1 MFPLEPDQVAA
12 VRDLNE
18 RIRRAEVPFEQVDCI
33 CGSREFREIAGTDRY
48 GMLQP
53 TAICV
58 RCGLVQS
65 NPRMTEDAY
74 RDFYESDTYRR
85 IYDGNSFLERY
96 EEIYRDGRGEG
107 VFSRVTAQRPAGQI
121 ESVLEFGAGGG
132 WNLVPFI
139 DAGVSAAGYDLS
151 PDLVR
156 LGRSK
161 GINLLQGSLDEIEGT
176 YDVVLMIQVLEHLPD
191 VPGTM
196 ARLGE
201 HLNPGGMLF
210 VEVPDIEQFVT
221 GQIQNAHTYYFSRKT
236 LEFSASQA
244 GLELVHC
251 ALEPAQQITA
261 AFVPSGRPPIAVEAL
276 AGHYDEMVERVRRY
290 ERGVRR
296 RARFG
301 PAVRVLDS
309 VGLTTPLRRV
319 LGAASGR

>member
-1 MFPLEPDQVAA
+1 MFPLEPDQMAA

-18 RIRRAEVPFEQVDCI
+18 RIRSAEVPFEQVDCI
-33 CGSREFREIAGTDRY
+33 CGGGEFREIAGTDRY
-48 GMLQP
+48 GMLQA

-96 EEIYRDGRGEG
+96 QAIYRDGRGEG
-107 VFSRVTAQRPAGQI
+107 VFSRVTGQRPASKI
-121 ESVLEFGAGGG
+121 ASVLEFGAGGG

-139 DAGVSAAGYDLS
+139 RAGIPATGYDLS
-151 PDLVR
+151 PELVE

-161 GINLLQGSLDEIEGT
+161 GVDLIQGSLDEIEGT

-191 VPGTM
+191 VPGTL
-196 ARLGE
+196 ARLSA
-201 HLNPGGMLF
+201 HLSPGGMLF

-261 AFVPSGRPPIAVEAL
+261 AFVPSDRAPISADAL
-276 AGHYDEMVERVRRY
+276 AGHYEQMVARVRRY

-296 RARFG
+296 RARLG

-309 VGLTTPLRRV
+309 VGLTAPIRRV
-319 LGAASGR
+319 LGASSGR